1 MNELI
6 DTIERLKVNVE
17 SSSTLNNIVEFLS
30 YVVENFIESLLSIIA
45 CILGKEV
52 DNDTIV
58 KVDREINICIAYLDN
73 LQKIIVSVPPNET
86 DGDQKQ
92 YWLRRYNALS
102 ILNISEAME
111 RYGTWSNIWQGS
123 NQGEGYVCHTIQ

>member
-1 MNELI
+1 MNELM

-17 SSSTLNNIVEFLS
+17 SSSTLNNIVEFPS
-30 YVVENFIESLLSIIA
+30 YVVENFIESLLSIIV

-58 KVDREINICIAYLDN
+58 KVDKEINICIAYLDN

-92 YWLRRYNALS
+92 Y
-102 ILNISEAME
+102 
-111 RYGTWSNIWQGS
+111 
-123 NQGEGYVCHTIQ
+123 